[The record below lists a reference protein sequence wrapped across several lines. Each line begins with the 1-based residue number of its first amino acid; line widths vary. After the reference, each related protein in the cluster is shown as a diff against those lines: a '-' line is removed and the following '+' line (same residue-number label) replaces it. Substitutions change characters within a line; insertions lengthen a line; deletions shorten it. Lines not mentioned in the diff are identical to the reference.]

1 MIKDLL
7 EEKEKTLLLIDELIS
22 KNIDLKNQIIVLERQ
37 DQEDEDS
44 EGIE

>member
-7 EEKEKTLLLIDELIS
+7 EEKEKTQLLIDELIR
-22 KNIDLKNQIIVLERQ
+22 KNIDLKDQIIVLERQ
-37 DQEDEDS
+37 GQEDEDS